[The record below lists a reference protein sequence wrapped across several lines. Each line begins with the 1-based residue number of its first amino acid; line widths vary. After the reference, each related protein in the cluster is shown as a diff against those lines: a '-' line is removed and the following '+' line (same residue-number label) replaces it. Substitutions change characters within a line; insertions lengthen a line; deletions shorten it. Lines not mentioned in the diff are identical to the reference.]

1 MYAITGIT
9 GRVGSIVANT
19 LIAAGLPV
27 RAVVRDAEKGKAWA
41 AKGCEIAIASST
53 DADAMAR
60 AFAGTA
66 GVFFM
71 TPPNFDTAPGFP
83 ESIKIVSAVTAA
95 IERAKPGKVV
105 FLSTVGAHVAEP
117 NLLNNSKLTEEGLR
131 NVSVPIALMRAAW
144 FMENAAWDVDA
155 AKAGTIHSFLQPLDH
170 KIPMVATQD
179 IGHTIADLLRE
190 TWVGTRVIELE
201 GPQRYSANDIAA
213 GFAKVLGHFVRVKA
227 VQRDTWEM
235 LFRSQG
241 MQFPMPRIRMLDGFN
256 EGWIDFERNGA
267 EKRKGMISLEAVLRR
282 LV

>member
-1 MYAITGIT
+1 
-9 GRVGSIVANT
+9 
-19 LIAAGLPV
+19 
-27 RAVVRDAEKGKAWA
+27 
-41 AKGCEIAIASST
+41 
-53 DADAMAR
+53 
-60 AFAGTA
+60 
-66 GVFFM
+66 
-71 TPPNFDTAPGFP
+71 
-83 ESIKIVSAVTAA
+83 
-95 IERAKPGKVV
+95 
-105 FLSTVGAHVAEP
+105 
-117 NLLNNSKLTEEGLR
+117 
-131 NVSVPIALMRAAW
+131 
-144 FMENAAWDVDA
+144 
-155 AKAGTIHSFLQPLDH
+155 
-170 KIPMVATQD
+170 MVATQD